1 MEEQLKTTQWLRPR
15 LQGPERRELH
25 SGLQEAPHARLQQGT
40 AKQAPAA
47 PACLQPSLA
56 FREPEGLGVS
66 SVWAARGRVA
76 RVGPV
81 KDASPTGR
89 LEEVPNQ
96 SPDRTGFK

>member
-1 MEEQLKTTQWLRPR
+1 M
-15 LQGPERRELH
+15 
-25 SGLQEAPHARLQQGT
+25 
-40 AKQAPAA
+40 
-47 PACLQPSLA
+47 
-56 FREPEGLGVS
+56 S

-96 SPDRTGFK
+96 SPDRTEFK